1 MRGSIVKRQGKGRRR
16 GKPVDLYY
24 VVYLVGKRQK
34 WESVPE
40 PRTRKHAEQLLAE
53 RLSEV
58 HRGDFVEPTN
68 ITFEEFK
75 DRWVSQ
81 YAETQVVP
89 NTLQRYRSQFKIH
102 LLPAF
107 GDKNLSQIGVE
118 DIQRYRSDK
127 EKTLAPGTVKQHLSL
142 LRQMFDHA
150 IDWDYLRKNPAKK
163 VPNPK
168 VPKREKDFLAPDE
181 VRALL
186 EHTPERWYAFILV
199 AVTTGLRVG
208 ELLAMKWSNVDWDQS
223 KYFVRENLQRK
234 TETHPKGFSAPKS
247 DDSVGP
253 PVDLSPRA
261 CEALRAHR
269 AAQAEEKLG
278 AGAGYRDLNL
288 IFATEKGQPLDHWNV
303 KRRVF
308 EPALKNAAIRRIRFH
323 DLRHTCASLLI
334 AQGESPKYIQKQ
346 LRHASVEMTFDTYG
360 HLFPEAAQEAVQR
373 LDGVIF
379 GGK

>member
-1 MRGSIVKRQGKGRRR
+1 MRGSIVKRQGKGRKR

-24 VVYLVGKRQK
+24 VVYQVGRRQK
-34 WESVPE
+34 WEKVPE

-58 HRGDFVEPTN
+58 HRGDFVEPTR
-68 ITFEEFK
+68 ITFQEFK

-89 NTLQRYRSQFKIH
+89 NTLQRYRSQFKTH
-102 LLPAF
+102 LIPAF
-107 GDKNLSQIGVE
+107 GDKKLSQIGVE
-118 DIQRYRSDK
+118 DIQKYRSEK
-127 EKTLAPGTVKQHLSL
+127 EKILAPGTVKQHLSL

-168 VPKREKDFLAPDE
+168 VPKREKDFLTPDE
-181 VRALL
+181 VRDLL
-186 EHTPERWYAFILV
+186 AHTPGRWYAFVLV
-199 AVTTGLRVG
+199 AVTTGLRIG
-208 ELLAMKWSNVDWDQS
+208 ELLAMKWSNVDWGQGV
-223 KYFVRENLQRK
+223 YFVLENLQRK
-234 TETHPKGFSAPKS
+234 TETHPKGFSTPKS
-247 DDSVGP
+247 ADSVA

-269 AAQAEEKLG
+269 AAQAREKLA
-278 AGAGYRDLNL
+278 AGVEYKDLDL
-288 IFATEKGQPLDHWNV
+288 VFATEVGHPLDHWNV

-308 EPALKNAAIRRIRFH
+308 EPALKNACLRRIRFH

-334 AQGESPKYIQKQ
+334 AQGESPKYIQRQ
-346 LRHASVEMTFDTYG
+346 LRHASIEMTFDTYG

-373 LDGVIF
+373 LDESIF